1 MMLGE
6 MLCMLAYIVYTK
18 CCQGAKDET
27 KDDAKETPTPKWY
40 IFLPPALCDVVAT
53 TMMYVSLTMTS
64 ASQFQMLRGS
74 IMIFVGIFSRIF
86 LKKQLEWFRW
96 VGMAVIFT
104 GICIVGGAD
113 FLQDSD
119 LGDDA
124 VIGDVICVCAQV
136 PGKPIK
142 YFPIKN
148 QICLHIICLDKYLL
162 VGRLS
167 PRASLCTRRSSS
179 PSTTRTR

>member
-1 MMLGE
+1 MLGE

-18 CCQGAKDET
+18 CCQGTKDET
-27 KDDAKETPTPKWY
+27 KDETKEDAKDEAKETPTPKWY

-136 PGKPIK
+136 PRKSMLK
-142 YFPIKN
+142 KN
-148 QICLHIICLDKYLL
+148 QIFFINVK
-162 VGRLS
+162 
-167 PRASLCTRRSSS
+167 
-179 PSTTRTR
+179 

>member
-27 KDDAKETPTPKWY
+27 KDDAKDTPTPKWY

-119 LGDDA
+119 LGSDA

-142 YFPIKN
+142 TSWPYFEVKLSCV
-148 QICLHIICLDKYLL
+148 CLKQPLTFNIPKVIVALW
-162 VGRLS
+162 
-167 PRASLCTRRSSS
+167 
-179 PSTTRTR
+179 

>member
-1 MMLGE
+1 MLGE

-18 CCQGAKDET
+18 CCQGTKDEDET
-27 KDDAKETPTPKWY
+27 KDDAKDTPTPKWY

-119 LGDDA
+119 LGSDA

-136 PGKPIK
+136 PRKSMLNIFQLRTK
-142 YFPIKN
+142 YFCIVFF
-148 QICLHIICLDKYLL
+148 LL
-162 VGRLS
+162 LN
-167 PRASLCTRRSSS
+167 L
-179 PSTTRTR
+179 